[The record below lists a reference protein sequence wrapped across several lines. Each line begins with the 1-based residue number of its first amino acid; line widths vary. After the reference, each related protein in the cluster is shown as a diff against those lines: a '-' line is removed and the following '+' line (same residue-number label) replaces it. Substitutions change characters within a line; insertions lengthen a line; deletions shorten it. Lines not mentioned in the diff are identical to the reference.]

1 MVGPDIEFVKKC
13 LDFGLVQSPC
23 LELGVGYEGPNNRAL
38 MQAAKV
44 EYFGTDTTSGKG
56 VDYVVDFED
65 SSEAID
71 QLLGGKRFG
80 TVFVLNVLEHTFDP
94 IRVLDNVFHILQANG
109 TCIVIAPAIWPLH
122 DFPRDCWR
130 INPNFYE
137 EYCKRRSL
145 NLLAEHFEY
154 IGFGNVQALTDSS
167 GAYVLPHPA
176 GGSFK
181 RLKSKLVHKV
191 FDTSGRGMLFPSFVG
206 IGVVI
211 QKPAPSFQS
220 PAVT

>member
-13 LDFGLVQSPC
+13 LDAGLVQSPC
-23 LELGVGYEGPNNRAL
+23 LELGVGYEGPNNRGL
-38 MQAAKV
+38 LQAANI
-44 EYFGTDTTSGKG
+44 EYFGTDTVSGQG

-65 SSEAID
+65 SAEAID
-71 QLLGGKRFG
+71 QQLGAKRFG
-80 TVFVLNVLEHTFDP
+80 TAFVLNVLEHTFDP
-94 IRVLDNVFHILQANG
+94 IRVLDNIFRILRRNG
-109 TCIVIAPAIWPLH
+109 TCIVIAPAVWPLH

-145 NLLAEHFEY
+145 NLLTEHFEY
-154 IGFGNVQALTDSS
+154 IGFKKVQELTDGS
-167 GAYVLPHPA
+167 GAYLLPQPA

-181 RLKSKLVHKV
+181 RLSSKVVHKT
-191 FDTSGRGMLFPSFVG
+191 FDTFGRGMLFPSFVG

-211 QKPAPSFQS
+211 QKSPPISLS
-220 PAVT
+220 PADR